1 MNKLKFLFSIAAFF
15 FVCLLSFSTSF
26 AQTETKQQ
34 AEPVY
39 EIVLQ
44 TVAASNNQSEKTV
57 MSPSLTNVLKKL
69 KADYSFTNYRLTS
82 TYIQR
87 IANTGGIE
95 FKSVANEANQNQDN
109 YAPIFSE
116 WSLRDLHSFPNSKR
130 QNAIEFQSFRFGQR
144 VPIKTA
150 SYAGESGKLSSVVNY
165 EQIGLTLNRFGLTE
179 NTPTVIGSLSTA
191 NGEVMFLILTVKPI
205 NE

>member
-1 MNKLKFLFSIAAFF
+1 MNKPRFLFSITAFF
-15 FVCLLSFSTSF
+15 FICLLSFSTSF

-44 TVAASNNQSEKTV
+44 TLAASNNQSEKTGV
-57 MSPSLTNVLKKL
+57 PPSLANVLKKL
-69 KADYSFTNYRLTS
+69 KTDYSFNNYRLTS

-87 IANTGGIE
+87 IANTGGVE
-95 FKSVANEANQNQDN
+95 FKSVSSEVNQNQDN
-109 YAPIFSE
+109 YAPVFSE
-116 WSLRDLHSFPNSKR
+116 WSLGGLRNFPSSKGQNSIQF
-130 QNAIEFQSFRFGQR
+130 QNFRFGQR

-150 SYAGESGKLSSVVNY
+150 NYTGESGKLSSVVNY

-179 NTPTVIGSLSTA
+179 NMPTVIGSLSTA
-191 NGEVMFLILTVKPI
+191 NGEIMFLVLTVKPI